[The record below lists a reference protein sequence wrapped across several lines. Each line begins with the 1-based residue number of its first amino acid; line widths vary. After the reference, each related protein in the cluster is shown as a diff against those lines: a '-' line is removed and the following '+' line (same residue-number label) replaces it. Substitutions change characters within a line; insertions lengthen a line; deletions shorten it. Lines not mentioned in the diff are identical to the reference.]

1 MLTRFSA
8 KQGLKLGTALTGFGI
23 MLPTPALADCL
34 INATNTTVTCSTAD
48 TNGFQ
53 SSFNLLTINVLPGV
67 NVTGGTL
74 AAPAPILSAG
84 NQSVVNNEGAI
95 SNGGAPAGS
104 IAISLGGGSRV
115 TEASTATGTITGG
128 INFAAAATGQ
138 TNTVENFKLTTGTAT
153 RFPNPSPNATFVPG
167 TPT

>member
-1 MLTRFSA
+1 MLTRLPA
-8 KQGLKLGTALTGFGI
+8 KQYLKFGTALAGFGV
-23 MLPTPALADCL
+23 LVPTPALADCL

-53 SSFNLLTINVLPGV
+53 SSINLLTINVLPGV

-74 AAPAPILSAG
+74 SSAAPILSAG

-104 IAISLGGGSRV
+104 IAISLGG
-115 TEASTATGTITGG
+115 
-128 INFAAAATGQ
+128 
-138 TNTVENFKLTTGTAT
+138 
-153 RFPNPSPNATFVPG
+153 
-167 TPT
+167 

>member
-23 MLPTPALADCL
+23 MLPTPAFADCL

-67 NVTGGTL
+67 NVTGRPFL
-74 AAPAPILSAG
+74 
-84 NQSVVNNEGAI
+84 
-95 SNGGAPAGS
+95 GGPD
-104 IAISLGGGSRV
+104 SLGGQPERR
-115 TEASTATGTITGG
+115 
-128 INFAAAATGQ
+128 Q
-138 TNTVENFKLTTGTAT
+138 Q
-153 RFPNPSPNATFVPG
+153 
-167 TPT
+167 